1 MRRKTEASNVTRK
14 IITLKN
20 FSLVDR
26 YIKDKAVVDES
37 NDSAVIESILLEK
50 ILPSSPVAAHYVKSI
65 YNIGLKETY
74 MTLMEVL
81 SAGTGFKAAYDN
93 AYDLVKFGKNAIL
106 QYPFTG
112 GIDPEYEHLI
122 PYLESCC
129 ASIIRKLEYETQ
141 NRELS
146 FDQKEMLADDKILLE
161 CDFRNEMNFRAQHY
175 FNVVLSRWDILGN
188 YTFTYRML
196 RTVVALS
203 NPIFWEDP
211 KQRLI
216 ARDIIAEVCENWE

>member
-1 MRRKTEASNVTRK
+1 M
-14 IITLKN
+14 IILILKGIQQTG
-20 FSLVDR
+20 S
-26 YIKDKAVVDES
+26 
-37 NDSAVIESILLEK
+37 SAL
-50 ILPSSPVAAHYVKSI
+50 
-65 YNIGLKETY
+65 N
-74 MTLMEVL
+74 
-81 SAGTGFKAAYDN
+81 
-93 AYDLVKFGKNAIL
+93 FGKSKA
-106 QYPFTG
+106 
-112 GIDPEYEHLI
+112 
-122 PYLESCC
+122 
-129 ASIIRKLEYETQ
+129 K
-141 NRELS
+141 
-146 FDQKEMLADDKILLE
+146 MLADDKILLE